1 MSQNNIR
8 TLVRVFSFSMVFV
21 TLLFIVN
28 NVLIFWFDWPGMF
41 ALLGQLGLPGFD
53 SPDKPIEGGAYALAL
68 LQTAGYIL
76 AIAIPVM
83 LARKHAERNLRIDAD
98 QLSEVA
104 AFIIRASF
112 WGVVLIG
119 LVDTVISFLRVE
131 NFLAVFVGE
140 ELTRDLGRAVFRGT
154 WVHYPLLLVAV
165 VMAWRIRS
173 LGFIWLGIL
182 VVFAEFSI
190 VITRFVFS
198 YEQAFMGDLVR
209 FWYAAMFLFASAYA
223 LVHEGHV
230 RVDVL
235 YARFSSHRKA
245 TVNFWGSLIL
255 GIPLCW
261 IILTMGMWT
270 KTASLN
276 SPMISFEISQSGYG
290 LYVKY
295 LMAGFMI
302 VFAVSMIAQFCSY
315 LLSSIADLHDEPG
328 GAEPVASGH

>member
-1 MSQNNIR
+1 MSSDTARAIAR
-8 TLVRVFSFSMVFV
+8 TFSFSMVSI
-21 TLLFIVN
+21 TILFLIN
-28 NVLIFWFDWPGMF
+28 NVLIFWFAWPGMF
-41 ALLGQLGLPGFD
+41 ALFGQWGLPGFAA
-53 SPDKPIEGGAYALAL
+53 PDTPIEGSHWLLAL
-68 LQTAGYIL
+68 LQTATYLL
-76 AIAIPVM
+76 AIVLPIM
-83 LARKHAERNLRIDAD
+83 YSQKTKQRQLRVDA
-98 QLSEVA
+98 QTLSQVA
-104 AFIIRASF
+104 AFIIRTAF

-119 LVDTVISFLRVE
+119 VVDTIISFLRVE
-131 NFLAVFVGE
+131 NFLSIFVGE
-140 ELTRDLGRAVFRGT
+140 QLTRDLGCAVFRGT
-154 WVHYPLLLVAV
+154 WVHYPLLVVALIL
-165 VMAWRIRS
+165 AWRIRT
-173 LGFIWLGIL
+173 LGFIWLGLL
-182 VVFAEFSI
+182 VVLAEFSI

-235 YARFSSHRKA
+235 YARLNKQRKA
-245 TVNFWGSLIL
+245 LVNLLGSLFL

-302 VFAVSMIAQFCSY
+302 VFAVLMIAQFSSY
-315 LLSSIADLHDEPG
+315 ILNCVADLQGEDDL
-328 GAEPVASGH
+328 AESNY